1 MSREVDDKKTR
12 KALRKIDR
20 AKRAAKQAEG
30 DDNAS
35 SARLSEWEDEFID
48 SVEERLEKFG
58 SAFTDPE
65 KGKQGEA
72 LSAKQAWK
80 LKEIE
85 MKAKGKPRKPMSR
98 GKGFN
103 KNKAAKWTSRDRD
116 INADIPQEAPP
127 PDIPEADDHLIDH
140 NDTQPAP
147 VKPAKGFNP
156 RVIKGGKGD

>member
-12 KALRKIDR
+12 KALRKIER
-20 AKRAAKQAEG
+20 AKRAARKAES
-30 DDNAS
+30 DET
-35 SARLSEWEDEFID
+35 RLSDWEDEFID
-48 SVEERLEKFG
+48 SVEDRLEKFG

-72 LSAKQAWK
+72 LSAKQAYK

-103 KNKAAKWTSRDRD
+103 KNKTAKWASRDRD
-116 INADIPQEAPP
+116 INDDIPQEAPP
-127 PDIPEADDHLIDH
+127 PDIIETDDHLLDH
-140 NDTQPAP
+140 NDIEPAP
-147 VKPAKGFNP
+147 AKPAKGFNP